1 MPATTWNIKPFIF
14 IFQINFICLRM
25 QDDTRCHLKY
35 LHKSLRFINS
45 CRNRDTGLSEKGLNK
60 VDANNDIHFLLRIY
74 LYNEVRK
81 RNILMT
87 INRSI
92 LHSLNCA
99 CSPQETCFK
108 RENNQSPKWPDV
120 AQAACYWTSMC
131 QHLSVGTQRQ
141 NNRTAG
147 NVGVLSRCKIRFV
160 LNNTNT
166 VLFFKREGYVAPS

>member
-108 RENNQSPKWPDV
+108 RESTTRAPNGLMSPRLLAIGQVCVSTCLWELRDRTTELLAMWVFFPD
-120 AQAACYWTSMC
+120 A
-131 QHLSVGTQRQ
+131 
-141 NNRTAG
+141 
-147 NVGVLSRCKIRFV
+147 K
-160 LNNTNT
+160 
-166 VLFFKREGYVAPS
+166 